1 MAESLTEPARALLLA
16 LEELYIA
23 ADEPSCR
30 TIADRISRR
39 VRELPPGS
47 GERVTLSH
55 NTVNKVLRAPHL
67 GSQQHLLAV
76 VACLDGGEVARF
88 QELWIAARKAEPKT
102 ARQTAQSGRPAAGAA
117 PQQAAEQECRLG
129 LAEEFFLV
137 NHDREGD
144 AYIGESSL
152 GLGVAGAILIELA
165 QAGLLTVDGR
175 IVVADG
181 AEPAGHPYALF
192 AELVAIAHPEQRDQQ
207 LWRWVRDMQGEALRQ
222 VSQRL
227 EDAGLVTPVDSR
239 SPLRWLGR
247 KLRYRPS
254 ADPAAGVPASSLRR
268 LLTRVEADDVQTVAL
283 AALVDATEGHE
294 CILVKLPRAQMQQR
308 IGRLAATLPPWI
320 REVVAA
326 VDRAIAERAIKPLP

>member
-1 MAESLTEPARALLLA
+1 MAESLTEPARELLLA

-47 GERVTLSH
+47 AERVTLSH

-76 VACLDGGEVARF
+76 VACLQGAEVARF
-88 QELWIAARKAEPKT
+88 QELWIAARKAEPKST
-102 ARQTAQSGRPAAGAA
+102 RQAAQSRAAAA
-117 PQQAAEQECRLG
+117 AAQAAAEAEDRLG

-137 NHDREGD
+137 SHNREGE

-165 QAGLLTVDGR
+165 QAGLITIGERVTVDES
-175 IVVADG
+175 ADRT
-181 AEPAGHPYALF
+181 GHPYAVF
-192 AELVAIAHPEQRDQQ
+192 VELITTAHPERREQQ
-207 LWRWVRDMQGEALRQ
+207 LWRWVRDLQAEALRQ

-227 EDAGLVTPVDSR
+227 EDAGLVTPEESR
-239 SPLRWLGR
+239 SALRWLGR

-254 ADPAAGVPASSLRR
+254 NDPAAGAPASSLRR
-268 LLTRVEADDVQTVAL
+268 LLTRLEGEDVPTVAL
-283 AALVDATEGHE
+283 AALVDVTEGHE
-294 CILVKLPRAQMQQR
+294 CILVKLPRVQMKQR
-308 IGRLAATLPPWI
+308 IEGLAATLPPGMRDVI
-320 REVVAA
+320 AA
-326 VDRAIAERAIKPLP
+326 VDRAIVERAIKPLP

>member
-76 VACLDGGEVARF
+76 VACLHGAEVARF
-88 QELWIAARKAEPKT
+88 QELWIAARKAEPKNT
-102 ARQTAQSGRPAAGAA
+102 RQAAQTGRAAAAAAQST
-117 PQQAAEQECRLG
+117 AEGDGRLG

-137 NHDREGD
+137 NHDRDGD

-165 QAGLLTVDGR
+165 QAGLITVGER
-175 IVVADG
+175 VVVDDSADRT
-181 AEPAGHPYALF
+181 GHPYAVF
-192 AELVAIAHPEQRDQQ
+192 ADLIATADPERRDQQ
-207 LWRWVRDMQGEALRQ
+207 LWRWVRDLQAEALRQ

-227 EDAGLVTPVDSR
+227 EDAGLVTPEDSR

-254 ADPAAGVPASSLRR
+254 ADPAAGAPASSLRR
-268 LLTRVEADDVQTVAL
+268 VLTRVEAEDVPTVIL
-283 AALVDATEGHE
+283 AALVDVTEGHE
-294 CILVKLPRAQMQQR
+294 CILVKLPRAQMRQR
-308 IGRLAATLPPWI
+308 IEGLAATLPPWT